1 MNNRIVLVGGCLLAL
16 ATPAAAQDIAS
27 AESFLRTLYDG
38 YAP

>member
-1 MNNRIVLVGGCLLAL
+1 MNNRIVLVAGCLLAL